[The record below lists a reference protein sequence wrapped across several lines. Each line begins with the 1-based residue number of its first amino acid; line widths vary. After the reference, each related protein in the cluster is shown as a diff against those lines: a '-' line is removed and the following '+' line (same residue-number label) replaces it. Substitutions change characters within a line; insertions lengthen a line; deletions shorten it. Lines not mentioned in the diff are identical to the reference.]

1 VHIRFYK
8 LFIVLALTFFSK
20 KFYGQSLSPYA
31 QKKFILHPDSLKIRP
46 GATFRLQKDDYVK
59 NLAFFCRQE
68 WKLEKA
74 LKVPFRF
81 RVGSLEQCNML
92 EGKK

>member
-1 VHIRFYK
+1 MSIHN
-8 LFIVLALTFFSK
+8 LFIVLVLTLFINNS
-20 KFYGQSLSPYA
+20 YGQALQPA
-31 QKKFILHPDSLKIRP
+31 KERKFILYTDSLTAR
-46 GATFRLQKDDYVK
+46 ANTSFSLQKDDYIK

-74 LKVPFRF
+74 LKVAIRL
-81 RVGSLEQCNML
+81 RMGSLAECNRL

>member
-1 VHIRFYK
+1 MSIHN
-8 LFIVLALTFFSK
+8 LFIVLVLTLFINNS
-20 KFYGQSLSPYA
+20 YGQALHPA
-31 QKKFILHPDSLKIRP
+31 KERKFILYTDSLTTR
-46 GATFRLQKDDYVK
+46 ANRSFSLQKDDYIK

-74 LKVPFRF
+74 LKVAIRL
-81 RVGSLEQCNML
+81 RMGSLAECNRL